1 MHYFINLLIISS
13 AFCQI
18 SSGISIVGEWCFFIL
33 ASIKGISHPQCLLT
47 IFSFQPLIS
56 SAGSDLV
63 NVTHNQLLKSE
74 ETKSESSTNVTR
86 AIPSGIL
93 ISNNLFN
100 SPSPSIIRIP
110 GTTNFGFLNPL
121 GNFISSTPAI
131 ISEPTQQSPITK
143 PSAPS
148 SEATVT
154 QEISQASDVLE
165 SGNKMN
171 SPMVGTF
178 YSAPNPESE
187 PFVKVGDQ
195 INEGDVLCIIEAMKM
210 MNEVK
215 SEFSGTV
222 KQILVDNA
230 EPVEFDQT
238 LFVIS

>member
-1 MHYFINLLIISS
+1 MDIRKVKKLIEMLEESNLNEIEIKE
-13 AFCQI
+13 
-18 SSGISIVGEWCFFIL
+18 GEE
-33 ASIKGISHPQCLLT
+33 AVK
-47 IFSFQPLIS
+47 
-56 SAGSDLV
+56 LV
-63 NVTHNQLLKSE
+63 KS
-74 ETKSESSTNVTR
+74 NPV
-86 AIPSGIL
+86 PS
-93 ISNNLFN
+93 
-100 SPSPSIIRIP
+100 
-110 GTTNFGFLNPL
+110 
-121 GNFISSTPAI
+121 NFISSTPAI
-131 ISEPTQQSPITK
+131 ISEPSQQSPITK
-143 PSAPS
+143 PSAPL

-154 QEISQASDVLE
+154 QEISQTSDVLE

>member
-1 MHYFINLLIISS
+1 MDIRKVKKLIEMLEESNLNEIEIKEGEEAVKLVKSNPIPGSFISS
-13 AFCQI
+13 A
-18 SSGISIVGEWCFFIL
+18 
-33 ASIKGISHPQCLLT
+33 
-47 IFSFQPLIS
+47 
-56 SAGSDLV
+56 
-63 NVTHNQLLKSE
+63 
-74 ETKSESSTNVTR
+74 
-86 AIPSGIL
+86 
-93 ISNNLFN
+93 
-100 SPSPSIIRIP
+100 
-110 GTTNFGFLNPL
+110 
-121 GNFISSTPAI
+121 PAI
-131 ISEPTQQSPITK
+131 ISEPTQQSPIAK
-143 PSAPS
+143 PSASS

-154 QEISQASDVLE
+154 QEISQTSDVLE

>member
-1 MHYFINLLIISS
+1 MDIRKVKKLIEMLEESNLNEIEIKE
-13 AFCQI
+13 
-18 SSGISIVGEWCFFIL
+18 GEE
-33 ASIKGISHPQCLLT
+33 AVK
-47 IFSFQPLIS
+47 
-56 SAGSDLV
+56 LV
-63 NVTHNQLLKSE
+63 KS
-74 ETKSESSTNVTR
+74 NPV
-86 AIPSGIL
+86 PS
-93 ISNNLFN
+93 
-100 SPSPSIIRIP
+100 
-110 GTTNFGFLNPL
+110 
-121 GNFISSTPAI
+121 NFISSTPAI

-143 PSAPS
+143 PSAPL

-154 QEISQASDVLE
+154 QEINQTSDVLE

>member
-1 MHYFINLLIISS
+1 MDIRKVKKLIEMLEESNLNEIEIKE
-13 AFCQI
+13 
-18 SSGISIVGEWCFFIL
+18 GEE
-33 ASIKGISHPQCLLT
+33 AVK
-47 IFSFQPLIS
+47 
-56 SAGSDLV
+56 LV
-63 NVTHNQLLKSE
+63 KS
-74 ETKSESSTNVTR
+74 NPV
-86 AIPSGIL
+86 PS
-93 ISNNLFN
+93 
-100 SPSPSIIRIP
+100 
-110 GTTNFGFLNPL
+110 
-121 GNFISSTPAI
+121 NFISSTPAI

-143 PSAPS
+143 PSAPL

-154 QEISQASDVLE
+154 QEISQTSDVLE

-187 PFVKVGDQ
+187 HFVKVGDQ

>member
-1 MHYFINLLIISS
+1 MDIRKVKKLIEMLEESNLNEIEIKE
-13 AFCQI
+13 
-18 SSGISIVGEWCFFIL
+18 GEE
-33 ASIKGISHPQCLLT
+33 AVK
-47 IFSFQPLIS
+47 
-56 SAGSDLV
+56 LV
-63 NVTHNQLLKSE
+63 KS
-74 ETKSESSTNVTR
+74 NP
-86 AIPSGIL
+86 IP
-93 ISNNLFN
+93 
-100 SPSPSIIRIP
+100 
-110 GTTNFGFLNPL
+110 
-121 GNFISSTPAI
+121 GNFISSAPAI
-131 ISEPTQQSPITK
+131 VSEPTQQSPIAK
-143 PSAPS
+143 PSVPS
-148 SEATVT
+148 PEETVAH
-154 QEISQASDVLE
+154 EISQTSDVLE

>member
-1 MHYFINLLIISS
+1 MDIRKVKKLIEMLEESNLNEIEIKEGEEAVKLVKSNPVSS
-13 AFCQI
+13 
-18 SSGISIVGEWCFFIL
+18 
-33 ASIKGISHPQCLLT
+33 
-47 IFSFQPLIS
+47 
-56 SAGSDLV
+56 
-63 NVTHNQLLKSE
+63 
-74 ETKSESSTNVTR
+74 
-86 AIPSGIL
+86 
-93 ISNNLFN
+93 
-100 SPSPSIIRIP
+100 
-110 GTTNFGFLNPL
+110 
-121 GNFISSTPAI
+121 NFISSTPAI

-143 PSAPS
+143 PSASS
-148 SEATVT
+148 SESTVT
-154 QEISQASDVLE
+154 QEIIQTSDVLE